1 MADEETSP
9 LAEEP
14 RDGSDIDYDPAV
26 EPEADSEY
34 QSESQPASESITQGQ
49 ETMEIVTVSLTKKK
63 DGYGFNVKG
72 GRDEPF
78 RAGDPSIYITRLRHG
93 AAAERD
99 GRISPGDRI
108 IEINGVDVRNITH
121 NEALD
126 LVRKSKGGKLTLVV
140 QKRGIQFT
148 DEDEPSSQG
157 VIRIEL
163 HREKKGKG
171 LGFNIRGGKDSPYI
185 PGDPSIFVTRI
196 NSEGAAAKD
205 GRLSVGDKLIEVN
218 NVNVENST
226 VDRAVDLI
234 QSKKKLVLLV
244 EKRALQQVV
253 NSVREGA
260 VDSQRGGEAAIELY
274 KDPEY
279 GLGFNIRGG
288 SDANYLRGHPGIFVT
303 SIKPGSS
310 ADRDGRLKIGDRL
323 LEINGVDVRS
333 VPQDAAVQLVQR
345 AVDKVTLLVEKNAE
359 QLFKNSEFYS
369 LSDFDEIDMSGEA
382 GCFFRDQKRRIDF
395 VLVYEELDGKDTPKD
410 VLRHRK
416 KYMNNLRKSQLEFE
430 EEKSR
435 TKKGTL
441 YFVKVHVPWEVML
454 FYAEELNFKGPLKK
468 REGGEKINW
477 SERMLEKFH
486 IPNIFKDD
494 VPNQPPDYFTAT
506 FKANKLH
513 KFAGSDN
520 PDVYFKDTERTRVA
534 NEILETAVY
543 GSRQKGEIGISRLV
557 EEEVYCAAYPLHVG
571 PAELPSDW
579 HKNPDGPEEETLNKR
594 QVLREYWARWGKWYK
609 YQPLDHV
616 REYFGEKIGIYF
628 GWLGQY
634 TAWLIMPSIVGLLV
648 FLYGYMTLDTT
659 QNTASEI
666 CNNPNWTFVM
676 CPLCEEELGCGVWD
690 LKTSCGRARI
700 SYLFDNP
707 ATVAY
712 AVFVSFWAVFFL
724 EYWKRKEITLAY
736 QWDVLG
742 FEEEEERPRPTFA
755 ALAPA
760 VERNPITGL
769 LEPHFPPEKRFPRI
783 VSGVAIVV
791 CMVSL
796 VVLFMVGVIVYKL
809 LVIHPLYKNPQ
820 FQQYAATIVSVTG
833 SIMNLIII
841 MILSKVYEKL
851 AYVLNHWEMHR
862 TQTEYED
869 NLTLKV
875 FVFQFMNF
883 FSSIFYIAFFKGKLV
898 GYPGHYSRIF
908 GLRTEQ
914 CSPGGCLM
922 ELAQQLAVIMIGK
935 QMIGNIQ
942 EVLVP
947 EIKKYMK
954 KKKMAVTGNEVK
966 PRWELDFDLLENE
979 GLFGEYLEMVIQ
991 FGFITIFVAAFP
1003 LAPFFALANNV
1014 FEIRIDSDKIVND
1027 MRRPVAHRAQDIG
1040 IWFTILSSVTKLAVI
1055 SNAFLIAFTSQF
1067 LPKLLY
1073 VGSVSPD
1080 GSLKGFTNFSLA
1092 WAPENTTSQPC
1103 RYIDFRNPDGTLSKF
1118 YWHLVTLKLAFVIMF
1133 EHIIFFVSYLIDLLV
1148 PDIPG
1153 GLDQSI
1159 KREAYQAKQIMSEH
1173 HGLMGASISSDDYLL
1188 ELET

>member
-1 MADEETSP
+1 MADEETIP

-14 RDGSDIDYDPAV
+14 HQ
-26 EPEADSEY
+26 EPETEPGPEPAPDSAA
-34 QSESQPASESITQGQ
+34 QPEDDPEL
-49 ETMEIVTVSLTKKK
+49 ETEAAVLPIEDPMESLTVTLKKGK

-72 GRDEPF
+72 GRDKPYQE
-78 RAGDPSIYITRLRHG
+78 GDPCVYITRLRPG
-93 AAAERD
+93 AAAEKN
-99 GRISPGDRI
+99 GLLSPGDRI
-108 IEINGVDVRNITH
+108 VEINGADVRNVTH
-121 NEALD
+121 GEVLD
-126 LVRKSKGGKLTLVV
+126 MVRKSKGGKLTLVV
-140 QKRGIQFT
+140 HKKAIKMNE
-148 DEDEPSSQG
+148 EDSASHG
-157 VIRIEL
+157 VMRIDL
-163 HREKKGKG
+163 QREKKGRG

-185 PGDPSIFVTRI
+185 PGDSSIYVTRI
-196 NSEGAAAKD
+196 NGDGVAARD
-205 GRLSVGDKLIEVN
+205 GRLSVGDKILEIN
-218 NVNVENST
+218 GVNVENST

-234 QSKKKLVLLV
+234 QSKKKKLLLLV
-244 EKRALQQVV
+244 EKKALQQVV
-253 NSVREGA
+253 KTVREGA
-260 VDSQRGGEAAIELY
+260 VDSQRGKENCIELY

-310 ADRDGRLKIGDRL
+310 AERDGRLKIGDRL

-345 AVDKVTLLVEKNAE
+345 SVEKVTLMIEKDAE

-369 LSDFDEIDMSGEA
+369 LSDFDEVDMSGEA

-395 VLVYEELDGKDTPKD
+395 VLVYEENDGEETPRE
-410 VLRHRK
+410 VIRFRR
-416 KYMNNLRKSQLEFE
+416 KYMNNLQKSQLEFE
-430 EEKSR
+430 EEKSA

-441 YFVKVHVPWEVML
+441 HFIKVHVPWEVML
-454 FYAEELNFKGPLKK
+454 FYAEELNFKGPLKE
-468 REGGEKINW
+468 RTEERINW
-477 SERMLEKFH
+477 SERIMKKFH

-506 FKANKLH
+506 FQANKLH
-513 KFAGSDN
+513 KFVGSDN
-520 PDVYFKDTERTRVA
+520 PETYFKDTERTRVA

-543 GSRQKGEIGISRLV
+543 GSRNKGEIGISRLV
-557 EEEVYCAAYPLHVG
+557 EEGVYCAAYPLHVG

-579 HKNPDGPEEETLNKR
+579 NKNPHGPEEDRLNQR
-594 QVLREYWARWGKWYK
+594 QVLKEYWARWGKWLK

-648 FLYGYMTLDTT
+648 FLYGYLTLDSDV
-659 QNTASEI
+659 NTALEI
-666 CNNPNWTFVM
+666 CSSKNWTFVM
-676 CPLCEEELGCGVWD
+676 CPLCEENLGCKVWD
-690 LKTSCGRARI
+690 LKTSCSRART

-707 ATVAY
+707 ATVGY

-760 VERNPITGL
+760 VERNPVTGL
-769 LEPHFPPEKRFPRI
+769 LEPHFPPEKRFPRV
-783 VSGVAIVV
+783 VSGIAIIGL
-791 CMVSL
+791 MVSL

-820 FQQYAATIVSVTG
+820 FQQYAANIVSITG

-869 NLTLKV
+869 NLTFKV

-883 FSSIFYIAFFKGKLV
+883 FASIFYIAFFKGKFT
-898 GYPGHYSRIF
+898 GYPGHYSKF
-908 GLRTEQ
+908 LGLRSEE

-922 ELAQQLAVIMIGK
+922 ELAQQLAIIMIGK
-935 QMIGNIQ
+935 QVIGNVQ

-954 KKKMAVTGNEVK
+954 KRKMGMTGNDVK
-966 PRWELDFDLLENE
+966 PRWELDYDLLENE

-1003 LAPFFALANNV
+1003 LAPFFALANNI
-1014 FEIRIDSDKIVND
+1014 FEIRIDSDKMVCD
-1027 MRRPVAHRAQDIG
+1027 LRRPVAHRAQDIG
-1040 IWFTILSSVTKLAVI
+1040 IWFGILSAVAKIAVI

-1073 VGSVSPD
+1073 RGTISPD

-1092 WAPENTTSQPC
+1092 WAPPNATSEPC
-1103 RYIDFRNPDGTLSKF
+1103 RFIDFREPDGSLSKF
-1118 YWHLVTLKLAFVIMF
+1118 YWHLLTLKLAFVIIF
-1133 EHIIFFVSYLIDLLV
+1133 EHFIFFVSTLIDMLV

-1153 GLDQSI
+1153 GLDTII
-1159 KREAYQAKQIMSEH
+1159 KRESYQAKQIMSDH
-1173 HGLMGASISSDDYLL
+1173 HGLMGSSPTTEDFLL

>member
-1 MADEETSP
+1 ETIP

-14 RDGSDIDYDPAV
+14 HQERETEPGLEPAPDSAAQPEDDPAQGTEAAV
-26 EPEADSEY
+26 LPIEEP
-34 QSESQPASESITQGQ
+34 
-49 ETMEIVTVSLTKKK
+49 MESLTVTLKKGK

-72 GRDEPF
+72 GRDKPYHE
-78 RAGDPSIYITRLRHG
+78 
-93 AAAERD
+93 
-99 GRISPGDRI
+99 GDRTQI
-108 IEINGVDVRNITH
+108 LDLDDAFSYRKIADLYLNTSKHFKRNINGADVRNITH
-121 NEALD
+121 GEVLD
-126 LVRKSKGGKLTLVV
+126 MVRKSKGGKLTLVV
-140 QKRGIQFT
+140 HKKAMKVISA
-148 DEDEPSSQG
+148 EDSASQG
-157 VIRIEL
+157 VMRIDL
-163 HREKKGKG
+163 QREKKGRG

-185 PGDPSIFVTRI
+185 PGDSSIYVTRI
-196 NSEGAAAKD
+196 NGDGVAARD
-205 GRLSVGDKLIEVN
+205 GRLSVGDKILEIN
-218 NVNVENST
+218 GVNVENST

-234 QSKKKLVLLV
+234 QSKKKKLLLLV
-244 EKRALQQVV
+244 EKKALQQVV
-253 NSVREGA
+253 KTVREGA
-260 VDSQRGGEAAIELY
+260 VDSQRGKENCIELY

-345 AVDKVTLLVEKNAE
+345 SVEKVTLMIEKDAE

-369 LSDFDEIDMSGEA
+369 LSDFDEVDMSGEA

-395 VLVYEELDGKDTPKD
+395 VLVYEENNDEETPKEI
-410 VLRHRK
+410 LRFRR
-416 KYMNNLRKSQLEFE
+416 KYMNNLQKSQLEFE
-430 EEKSR
+430 EEKSA
-435 TKKGTL
+435 TKNGTL
-441 YFVKVHVPWEVML
+441 HFIKVHVPWEVML
-454 FYAEELNFKGPLKK
+454 FYAEELNFKGPLKE
-468 REGGEKINW
+468 RTEERINW
-477 SERMLEKFH
+477 SERIMKKFH

-506 FKANKLH
+506 FQANKLH
-513 KFAGSDN
+513 KFVGSDN
-520 PDVYFKDTERTRVA
+520 PETYFKDTERTRVA

-543 GSRQKGEIGISRLV
+543 GSRNKGEIGISRLV
-557 EEEVYCAAYPLHVG
+557 EEGVYCAAYPLHVG

-579 HKNPDGPEEETLNKR
+579 NKNPHGPEEDRLNQR
-594 QVLREYWARWGKWYK
+594 QAKYWARWGKWLK

-648 FLYGYMTLDTT
+648 FLYGYLTLDSEE
-659 QNTASEI
+659 NTALEI
-666 CNNPNWTFVM
+666 CSSKNWTFVM
-676 CPLCEEELGCGVWD
+676 CPLCEENLGCKVWD
-690 LKTSCGRARI
+690 LKTSCSRART

-707 ATVAY
+707 ATVGY

-760 VERNPITGL
+760 VERNPVTGL
-769 LEPHFPPEKRFPRI
+769 LEPHFPPEKRFPRM
-783 VSGVAIVV
+783 VSGIAIIGL
-791 CMVSL
+791 MVSL

-820 FQQYAATIVSVTG
+820 FQQYAANIVSITG

-869 NLTLKV
+869 NLTFKV

-883 FSSIFYIAFFKGKLV
+883 FASIFYIAFFKGKFT
-898 GYPGHYSRIF
+898 GYPGHYSKF
-908 GLRTEQ
+908 LGLRSEE

-922 ELAQQLAVIMIGK
+922 ELAQQLAIIMIGK
-935 QMIGNIQ
+935 QVIGNVQ

-947 EIKKYMK
+947 VPTEM
-954 KKKMAVTGNEVK
+954 VVLQGNHVDALLSF
-966 PRWELDFDLLENE
+966 RGNRELKQP
-979 GLFGEYLEMVIQ
+979 LFLFFAVIQ

-1003 LAPFFALANNV
+1003 LAPFFALANNI
-1014 FEIRIDSDKIVND
+1014 FEIRIDSDKMVCD
-1027 MRRPVAHRAQDIG
+1027 LRRPVAHRAQDIG
-1040 IWFTILSSVTKLAVI
+1040 IWFGILSAVAKIAVI

-1073 VGSVSPD
+1073 RGTISSD

-1092 WAPENTTSQPC
+1092 WAPPNATSEPC
-1103 RYIDFRNPDGTLSKF
+1103 RYGA
-1118 YWHLVTLKLAFVIMF
+1118 VT
-1133 EHIIFFVSYLIDLLV
+1133 
-1148 PDIPG
+1148 
-1153 GLDQSI
+1153 
-1159 KREAYQAKQIMSEH
+1159 
-1173 HGLMGASISSDDYLL
+1173 
-1188 ELET
+1188 

>member
-1 MADEETSP
+1 MAREPQDEPE
-9 LAEEP
+9 
-14 RDGSDIDYDPAV
+14 IDLNPAL
-26 EPEADSEY
+26 EPEADL
-34 QSESQPASESITQGQ
+34 ESPPASETVSPEQ
-49 ETMEIVTVSLTKKK
+49 ESMETVTVSLTKKK

-72 GRDEPF
+72 GRDKPF
-78 RAGDPSIYITRLRHG
+78 REGDPFIYITRLRHG

-99 GRISPGDRI
+99 GRLSPGDRI
-108 IEINGVDVRNITH
+108 LEINGVDVRDITH

-126 LVRKSKGGKLTLVV
+126 LVRKGKGGRLKLVV
-140 QKRGIQFT
+140 QKRAIQLT
-148 DEDEPSSQG
+148 EEDDSPSDG

-185 PGDPSIFVTRI
+185 PGDPSIYVTRI
-196 NSEGAAAKD
+196 DSDGMAAKD
-205 GRLSVGDKLIEVN
+205 GRLSVGDKLIEIN

-234 QSKKKLVLLV
+234 QSKKKPVLLV

-253 NSVREGA
+253 KTVREGA
-260 VDSQRGGEAAIELY
+260 VDAQRGGEAAIELY

-288 SDANYLRGHPGIFVT
+288 NDANYLRGHPGIFVT

-310 ADRDGRLKIGDRL
+310 SDRDGRLKIGDRL

-345 AVDKVTLLVEKNAE
+345 SVDKVKLLVEKNAE

-395 VLVYEELDGKDTPKD
+395 VLVYEVLDGHDTPKYI
-410 VLRHRK
+410 LRHRK
-416 KYMNNLRKSQLEFE
+416 KYMNNLQKSQLEFE

-441 YFVKVHVPWEVML
+441 YFIKVHVPWEVML
-454 FYAEELNFKGPLKK
+454 FYAEELNFKGPLKQ
-468 REGGEKINW
+468 REDGQRINW
-477 SERMLEKFH
+477 SERILKNLH
-486 IPNIFKDD
+486 IPNVFKDD

-520 PDVYFKDTERTRVA
+520 PDTYFKDTERTRVA

-557 EEEVYCAAYPLHVG
+557 EEGVYCAAYPLHVG

-579 HKNPDGPEEETLNKR
+579 GKNPDGPEEERLNQR
-594 QVLREYWARWGKWYK
+594 QVLREYWARWGKWLK

-634 TAWLIMPSIVGLLV
+634 TAWLIIPSIVGLAV
-648 FLYGYMTLDTT
+648 FLYGYLTIDTSE
-659 QNTASEI
+659 NTASEI
-666 CNNPNWTFVM
+666 CNSPNWTFVM

-690 LKTSCGRARI
+690 LKTSCSRART

-760 VERNPITGL
+760 VERNPVTGL

-783 VSGVAIVV
+783 VSGIAIIV

-851 AYVLNHWEMHR
+851 AHVLNHWEMHR

-875 FVFQFMNF
+875 FIFQFMNF

-898 GYPGHYSRIF
+898 GYPGNYTTLL

-935 QMIGNIQ
+935 QIIGNIQ
-942 EVLVP
+942 EVVVP
-947 EIKKYMK
+947 EIKKFMK
-954 KKKMAVTGNEVK
+954 KRGMELTGNEVK
-966 PRWELDFDLLENE
+966 PRWELDYDLLPNE

-1003 LAPFFALANNV
+1003 LAPFFALANNI

-1027 MRRPVAHRAQDIG
+1027 CRRPVAHRAQDIG
-1040 IWFTILSSVTKLAVI
+1040 IWFTILSSVAKLAVI

-1073 VGSVSPD
+1073 RGSVSTD
-1080 GSLKGFTNFSLA
+1080 GSLQGFTNFSLA
-1092 WAPENTTSQPC
+1092 WAPENSTSQPC
-1103 RYIDFRNPDGTLSKF
+1103 RYIDFRDPDGTLKKF

-1133 EHIIFFVSYLIDLLV
+1133 EHVIFSVSHLIDMLV

-1153 GLDQSI
+1153 GLDETI

-1173 HGLMGASISSDDYLL
+1173 HGYMGASYSSDDYLL
-1188 ELET
+1188 ELEA